1 MAEARREGRM
11 PKQSTHDAN
20 DAEGTGLVCSV
31 VRAVVRHAAAHTSA
45 RDGRRVRCR
54 GCLVSCHV
62 RGVLCRVGVESRRKA
77 KKWQEHSVV
86 CTHSS
91 WYFGQHV
98 SSPFGF
104 LLCPKHPL
112 PMTHPTLHFPFHLR
126 TFSSERTLHHHTPT
140 PPLSFPTEPSYCRAP
155 NTGQHSSMEVSA

>member
-1 MAEARREGRM
+1 MGPEPQEQDEQAADDEQLIEPRVYEHMQTTGTEILRNLVVKYEADR
-11 PKQSTHDAN
+11 K
-20 DAEGTGLVCSV
+20 
-31 VRAVVRHAAAHTSA
+31 A
-45 RDGRRVRCR
+45 RDNQLQAFMAIINNCTDEALKKNLGDQ
-54 GCLVSCHV
+54 
-62 RGVLCRVGVESRRKA
+62 A

-86 CTHSS
+86 WTHSS

-126 TFSSERTLHHHTPT
+126 SFSSERTLHHHTPT